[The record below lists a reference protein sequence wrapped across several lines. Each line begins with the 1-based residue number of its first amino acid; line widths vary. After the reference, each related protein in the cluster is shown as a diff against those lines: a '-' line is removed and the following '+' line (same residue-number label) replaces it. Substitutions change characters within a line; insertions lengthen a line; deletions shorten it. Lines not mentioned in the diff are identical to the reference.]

1 MRGSPTRCCQ
11 KRPLTR
17 RRCRLLPKRVHL
29 LNARC
34 VLAAPGRAALKSA
47 CPPPVGFRSQAMRRR
62 LSPPA
67 QRPRLPSRPGLCAAL
82 TQPSVAWSGR
92 VGTSGLRAR
101 AAACAS
107 ARDPARAHA
116 ATGPKSAGASSS
128 NPAGPRRAGRPEP
141 GGGRAQGKVPSHQE
155 AATKRTALATTQGAG
170 SLPSASARTSKASQ
184 LPLAKAKAAS
194 ASRAERPAQS
204 EERRRAG
211 PRAARPEII
220 KSKSRPAR
228 RACQASVGKP
238 ASSAPASARSAAPKA
253 YATDRAAGPGARAA
267 SGTQA
272 EMSKSETPKP
282 GASARPQ
289 ASASAA
295 KRNQT
300 VRAAAGFSTS
310 RTADSWRRTRLAS
323 PAARRSDAEPAKG
336 ATKSGQQRKRSR
348 PSGARA
354 RAALGFG
361 PRAAGAGVLPG
372 EGIAVATAW
381 ALPGSPP
388 VPLKAALPV
397 GCSGSCAKPGLRG
410 G

>member
-1 MRGSPTRCCQ
+1 MPGSPTRCCQ
-11 KRPLTR
+11 KRPVTR
-17 RRCRLLPKRVHL
+17 RRCRLLPKRVQL

-116 ATGPKSAGASSS
+116 ATGPKSAGASGGD
-128 NPAGPRRAGRPEP
+128 PAGPRRRPEP

-155 AATKRTALATTQGAG
+155 AATKRTTLATAQGAG
-170 SLPSASARTSKASQ
+170 SVPSASARTSKASQ
-184 LPLAKAKAAS
+184 LPLAKEKAAS
-194 ASRAERPAQS
+194 AKRASGPAQS

-272 EMSKSETPKP
+272 EMSKSVTPKP
-282 GASARPQ
+282 GASATLQ

-310 RTADSWRRTRLAS
+310 RTADSWRRIRLAS
-323 PAARRSDAEPAKG
+323 PPARRSDAEPAKG

-354 RAALGFG
+354 RAALGFS
-361 PRAAGAGVLPG
+361 PRAPGAGVLPG
-372 EGIAVATAW
+372 AGIAVATAW
-381 ALPGSPP
+381 ALPGPPP

-397 GCSGSCAKPGLRG
+397 GCSGSCAKLGLRG